1 MKLLTEH
8 ESKKLLAEYGIPVTR
23 EAVARSR
30 EDALLLACEIGFP
43 VAMKISSPDIAHKYA
58 AGCVLL
64 DVGAQDV
71 GAAFETVVAN
81 AKKRAP
87 AARIDGVLVQEMVS
101 RGTEI
106 IIGIKCD
113 SQFGHAVMFGL
124 GGVFVEV
131 LDDVSFR
138 IVPLTEQDAIE
149 MTKEIRGHSAL
160 AGCDVGAIVD
170 TILKVSEMAAK
181 ENIIELDI
189 NPLITCGKGV
199 VAVDAHTVIGDPH
212 SNNLAPPHNTL
223 RLRDQVMP

>member
-1 MKLLTEH
+1 MKILTEH

-23 EAVARSR
+23 EAVARNR

-43 VAMKISSPDIAHKYA
+43 VAMKISSPDIAHKNA

-64 DVGAQDV
+64 DVGKPDV
-71 GAAFETVVAN
+71 GASFETIVRN
-81 AKKRAP
+81 AKKYAP
-87 AARIDGVLVQEMVS
+87 DARIDGVLVQEMLP

-106 IIGIKCD
+106 VIGVKCD
-113 SQFGHAVMFGL
+113 PQFGHAVMFGL

-149 MTKEIRGHSAL
+149 MTEEIRGHSIL

-181 ENIIELDI
+181 EKIFELDI
-189 NPLITCGKGV
+189 NPLVACERGV
-199 VAVDAHTVIGDPH
+199 VTVDARAILDG
-212 SNNLAPPHNTL
+212 
-223 RLRDQVMP
+223 

>member
-1 MKLLTEH
+1 MKILTEH
-8 ESKKLLAEYGIPVTR
+8 ESKKLLAEYGIPITR
-23 EAVARSR
+23 EAVARRR
-30 EDALLLACEIGFP
+30 EDALLLAREIGFP
-43 VAMKISSPDIAHKYA
+43 VAMKISSPDIAHKHA

-71 GAAFETVVAN
+71 GAAFETIVAN

-87 AARIDGVLVQEMVS
+87 DALIDGVLVQEMVP

-106 IIGIKCD
+106 VIGIKCD

-138 IVPLTEQDAIE
+138 IVPLTARDALE
-149 MTKEIRGHSAL
+149 MTEEIKGRSIL
-160 AGCDVGAIVD
+160 AGCDVGAIVG

-181 ENIIELDI
+181 ENILELDI
-189 NPLITCGKGV
+189 NPLIVCGKGV
-199 VAVDAHTVIGDPH
+199 VAVDASATIGDSPQ
-212 SNNLAPPHNTL
+212 SPRAPAQHAA
-223 RLRDQVMP
+223 VASSG

>member
-1 MKLLTEH
+1 MKILTEH

-23 EAVARSR
+23 EAVAMGRG
-30 EDALLLACEIGFP
+30 DALSLAREIGFP
-43 VAMKISSPDIAHKYA
+43 VAMKISSPDIAHKNA

-64 DVGAQDV
+64 DLERTDV
-71 GAAFETVVAN
+71 DAAFETIVAN
-81 AKKRAP
+81 AKKHAP
-87 AARIDGVLVQEMVS
+87 DARIDGVLVQEMVP

-106 IIGIKCD
+106 VIGTKCD

-138 IVPLTEQDAIE
+138 IVPLIKQDAIE
-149 MTKEIRGHSAL
+149 MIEEIRGRSIL

-181 ENIIELDI
+181 EGIFELDI
-189 NPLITCGKGV
+189 NPLIAYERGV
-199 VAVDAHTVIGDPH
+199 VAVDARAIFKG
-212 SNNLAPPHNTL
+212 
-223 RLRDQVMP
+223 

>member
-1 MKLLTEH
+1 MKILTEH

-23 EAVARSR
+23 EAVARSKG
-30 EDALLLACEIGFP
+30 DALLLAREIGFP
-43 VAMKISSPDIAHKYA
+43 VAMKISSPDIAHKNA

-64 DVGAQDV
+64 DVGEQDV
-71 GAAFETVVAN
+71 DAAFETIVAN
-81 AKKRAP
+81 AKKHAP
-87 AARIDGVLVQEMVS
+87 NARIDGVLVQKMVP

-138 IVPLTEQDAIE
+138 IVPLKERDAIE
-149 MTKEIRGHSAL
+149 MTKEIRGHSIL

-170 TILKVSEMAAK
+170 TILKVSAMTAK
-181 ENIIELDI
+181 ENILELDI
-189 NPLITCGKGV
+189 NPLIACERGV
-199 VAVDAHTVIGDPH
+199 VAVDARVIFRG
-212 SNNLAPPHNTL
+212 
-223 RLRDQVMP
+223 